1 MKNIFKIFI
10 SDVKR
15 IFQNVVAVVVIMGLC
30 VIPCLYAWFNIFSN
44 WDPYGESS
52 TSNLKVAVVS
62 EDEGVTV
69 AGISVNIGSSVVEAL
84 QENKVMGWVFTETS
98 DEAVDGV
105 YSGEYYAAL
114 VIPDDFTE
122 EMISFL
128 GGQIEHPDIIYYEN
142 EKKNA
147 IAPKITSKAKTS
159 VQEQVNASFVSTLA
173 EAMMQ
178 VGDAVAGNDVDGGSL
193 ADTIT
198 QRLNDVSG
206 DLQSYINILNSFAS
220 ILNSAQSIVAT
231 SQVMLPGL
239 DSMVSTGQDTVNSM
253 ESLILAGNAT
263 TDTVTQMV
271 TYSFDLVENSL
282 NNVSMVIQNDMEKL
296 GKYEDAAGN
305 GLNATISVVP
315 YLEKMFNDS
324 VSSWEGTADD
334 ETRMQIQGVRDQLKM
349 IELELNGLAEN
360 GTATAEDINTL
371 KGQITTEIENCKTAL
386 DALQHTFEYT
396 VKPQLDSTMNAMQN
410 SMIAT
415 TSILNGI
422 NADFGD
428 VEKVLSKYEDTL
440 SRGSADL
447 YDSLEMAQ
455 ELYNKLTQI
464 IADFTTLRQD
474 EQYQQFMEIL
484 ETDPQQ
490 LGSFISSPV
499 NLDTVGIYEIENYGS
514 AMAPFYTILALWVG
528 ALILVAIIHV
538 KVEPEEGITDIKPY
552 QAYFGRYILFFLIGQ
567 TQTLITVL
575 GDLFYVRIQCHNPFL
590 FWLAGAVSSFVFTL
604 FIYSLTVAFGNVGEA
619 LAIVVMVIQVAGAGG
634 TFPIETLPQVYQSL
648 YKYLPFPYGMNAM
661 RETIGGIYQMNYWIY
676 VGKLAI
682 YLVISLV
689 IGLLVAI
696 PFRKLNHVIEKS
708 KENTEIMSNFEYDR
722 LYDELLS
729 LEKELETTLA
739 SSPTVNV
746 GYEVLSELPKERH
759 ETPMLSLDKTK
770 DVERLR
776 EFLGDQQAVISW
788 KMDGLTIV
796 LTYENGVLKK
806 AVTRGNGEIGEVVTN
821 NAKVFRNVPLSIP
834 FKGDRKS
841 VV

>member
-1 MKNIFKIFI
+1 MTWKN
-10 SDVKR
+10 
-15 IFQNVVAVVVIMGLC
+15 
-30 VIPCLYAWFNIFSN
+30 W
-44 WDPYGESS
+44 
-52 TSNLKVAVVS
+52 
-62 EDEGVTV
+62 
-69 AGISVNIGSSVVEAL
+69 
-84 QENKVMGWVFTETS
+84 EN
-98 DEAVDGV
+98 
-105 YSGEYYAAL
+105 
-114 VIPDDFTE
+114 
-122 EMISFL
+122 
-128 GGQIEHPDIIYYEN
+128 N
-142 EKKNA
+142 
-147 IAPKITSKAKTS
+147 
-159 VQEQVNASFVSTLA
+159 
-173 EAMMQ
+173 
-178 VGDAVAGNDVDGGSL
+178 
-193 ADTIT
+193 
-198 QRLNDVSG
+198 
-206 DLQSYINILNSFAS
+206 
-220 ILNSAQSIVAT
+220 
-231 SQVMLPGL
+231 
-239 DSMVSTGQDTVNSM
+239 
-253 ESLILAGNAT
+253 
-263 TDTVTQMV
+263 
-271 TYSFDLVENSL
+271 
-282 NNVSMVIQNDMEKL
+282 
-296 GKYEDAAGN
+296 EDAAGN

-324 VSSWEGTADD
+324 VSSWEGPADD

-682 YLVISLV
+682 YLVVSLV
-689 IGLLVAI
+689 IGLLIAI

-708 KENTEIMSNFEYDR
+708 KENTEIM
-722 LYDELLS
+722 
-729 LEKELETTLA
+729 
-739 SSPTVNV
+739 
-746 GYEVLSELPKERH
+746 
-759 ETPMLSLDKTK
+759 
-770 DVERLR
+770 
-776 EFLGDQQAVISW
+776 I
-788 KMDGLTIV
+788 
-796 LTYENGVLKK
+796 
-806 AVTRGNGEIGEVVTN
+806 
-821 NAKVFRNVPLSIP
+821 
-834 FKGDRKS
+834 
-841 VV
+841 

>member
-1 MKNIFKIFI
+1 
-10 SDVKR
+10 
-15 IFQNVVAVVVIMGLC
+15 
-30 VIPCLYAWFNIFSN
+30 
-44 WDPYGESS
+44 
-52 TSNLKVAVVS
+52 
-62 EDEGVTV
+62 
-69 AGISVNIGSSVVEAL
+69 
-84 QENKVMGWVFTETS
+84 
-98 DEAVDGV
+98 
-105 YSGEYYAAL
+105 
-114 VIPDDFTE
+114 
-122 EMISFL
+122 
-128 GGQIEHPDIIYYEN
+128 
-142 EKKNA
+142 
-147 IAPKITSKAKTS
+147 
-159 VQEQVNASFVSTLA
+159 
-173 EAMMQ
+173 MQ

-386 DALQHTFEYT
+386 DALQHTIEYT

-575 GDLFYVRIQCHNPFL
+575 GDLFYVRIQCHNPVL

-682 YLVISLV
+682 YLVVSLV
-689 IGLLVAI
+689 IGLLIAI

-708 KENTEIMSNFEYDR
+708 KENTEIM
-722 LYDELLS
+722 
-729 LEKELETTLA
+729 
-739 SSPTVNV
+739 
-746 GYEVLSELPKERH
+746 
-759 ETPMLSLDKTK
+759 
-770 DVERLR
+770 
-776 EFLGDQQAVISW
+776 I
-788 KMDGLTIV
+788 
-796 LTYENGVLKK
+796 
-806 AVTRGNGEIGEVVTN
+806 
-821 NAKVFRNVPLSIP
+821 
-834 FKGDRKS
+834 
-841 VV
+841 

>member
-239 DSMVSTGQDTVNSM
+239 DSMVSTGQDTINSM

-324 VSSWEGTADD
+324 VSSWEGPADD

-661 RETIGGIYQMNYWIY
+661 IETIGGIYQMNYWIY

-682 YLVISLV
+682 YLVVSLV
-689 IGLLVAI
+689 IGLLIAI

-708 KENTEIMSNFEYDR
+708 KENTEIM
-722 LYDELLS
+722 
-729 LEKELETTLA
+729 
-739 SSPTVNV
+739 
-746 GYEVLSELPKERH
+746 
-759 ETPMLSLDKTK
+759 
-770 DVERLR
+770 
-776 EFLGDQQAVISW
+776 I
-788 KMDGLTIV
+788 
-796 LTYENGVLKK
+796 
-806 AVTRGNGEIGEVVTN
+806 
-821 NAKVFRNVPLSIP
+821 
-834 FKGDRKS
+834 
-841 VV
+841 

>member
-30 VIPCLYAWFNIFSN
+30 VIPCLYAWFNILSN

-62 EDEGVTV
+62 EDEGVKV

-114 VIPDDFTE
+114 VIPDDFTT

-178 VGDAVAGNDVDGGSL
+178 VGDAVAGTDVDGGSL

-198 QRLNDVSG
+198 ERLNGVSD
-206 DLQSYINILNSFAS
+206 DLKSYINILNSFAS
-220 ILNSAQSIVAT
+220 ILNSAKSIVST
-231 SQVMLPGL
+231 SQVMIPGL

-271 TYSFDLVENSL
+271 TYSFDLVQNSL
-282 NNVSMVIQNDMEKL
+282 NNVSMVVQNDLEKL
-296 GKYEDAAGN
+296 AKYEDAAGN
-305 GLNATISVVP
+305 GLNAAVSVVP
-315 YLEKMFNDS
+315 YLEKLFNDS

-334 ETRMQIQGVRDQLKM
+334 ETRQQIQGVRDRLKM

-360 GTATAEDINTL
+360 GVATADDINAL
-371 KGQITTEIENCKTAL
+371 RSQITTEIENCKTAL
-386 DALQHTFEYT
+386 DTLKHNFEYS

-428 VEKVLSKYEDTL
+428 VEKVLAKYEDTL
-440 SRGSADL
+440 SKGGVDL
-447 YDSLEMAQ
+447 SDSLAMAQ
-455 ELYNKLTQI
+455 QLYNGLTQI
-464 IADFTTLRQD
+464 ITDFTTLRQD
-474 EQYQQFMEIL
+474 EQYKQLMEIL

-490 LGSFISSPV
+490 LGNFISSPV

-538 KVEPEEGITDIKPY
+538 KVEPEEGVTDIKPY

-682 YLVISLV
+682 YLVVSLV
-689 IGLLVAI
+689 IGLLIAI

-708 KENTEIMSNFEYDR
+708 KENTEIM
-722 LYDELLS
+722 
-729 LEKELETTLA
+729 
-739 SSPTVNV
+739 
-746 GYEVLSELPKERH
+746 
-759 ETPMLSLDKTK
+759 
-770 DVERLR
+770 
-776 EFLGDQQAVISW
+776 I
-788 KMDGLTIV
+788 
-796 LTYENGVLKK
+796 
-806 AVTRGNGEIGEVVTN
+806 
-821 NAKVFRNVPLSIP
+821 
-834 FKGDRKS
+834 
-841 VV
+841 